1 MMAALVEQPAGERPH
16 RVAAE
21 PTAVERR
28 GQEEVDVGVLELVLP
43 RLGELRKPDH
53 FALVLDRER
62 GCVVPAFGLVEEV
75 LARDLTPPAC
85 DLGLGTNLHQT
96 LDVLRLEWPQAHSFT
111 LQLRHDRD
119 HRSVKKRVD
128 VLLVER
134 GLAESRT
141 QAQALLL
148 AGRVP
153 GHEKPGEQ
161 VDESVELAVTEGEP
175 YVSRGGIKLANAL
188 DAFGVDPAGR
198 DCLDVGAS
206 TGGFTDVLL
215 QRGAARVIALDVG
228 YGQLHPRIREDS
240 RVVVLERTN
249 ARNAAELPF
258 RPDLVVCDVSF
269 ISVRKA
275 LPPVLELASPG
286 WEAVVLVKP
295 QFEAGRGEARGG
307 VVRDPAARRRVAREI
322 AETALGWGAETA
334 GVVDS
339 GLPGP
344 KGNRELFLHLVHR
357 ANPKLRTDVDAWI
370 ADAVG

>member
-1 MMAALVEQPAGERPH
+1 
-16 RVAAE
+16 
-21 PTAVERR
+21 
-28 GQEEVDVGVLELVLP
+28 
-43 RLGELRKPDH
+43 
-53 FALVLDRER
+53 VLDRER
-62 GCVVPAFGLVEEV
+62 LDLVASFRLRHELLDRDVGPPARHLGVRADLREVCGV
-75 LARDLTPPAC
+75 LA
-85 DLGLGTNLHQT
+85 
-96 LDVLRLEWPQAHSFT
+96 PQRAQPNELS
-111 LQLRHDRD
+111 LQRRHDGD
-119 HRSVKKRVD
+119 HRNVNKRID

-141 QAQALLL
+141 QAQALVL

-161 VDESVELAVTEGEP
+161 VDEAAELEVTGGEP
-175 YVSRGGIKLANAL
+175 YVSRGGVKLAHAL
-188 DAFGVDPAGR
+188 DAFGIDPAGR

-206 TGGFTDVLL
+206 TGGFTDALL

-228 YGQLHPRIREDS
+228 YGQLHPRIREDQ

-249 ARNAAELPF
+249 ARHLTQLPF
-258 RPDLVVCDVSF
+258 RPGLVVCDVSF

-275 LPPVLELASPG
+275 LPPVLEFAAPG

-307 VVRDPAARRRVAREI
+307 VVRDPGTRGRVVREVAEAALA
-322 AETALGWGAETA
+322 WGAETA

-344 KGNRELFLHLVHR
+344 KGNRELFLHLVQR
-357 ANPKLRTDVDAWI
+357 SDPRLPAELDAWI
-370 ADAVG
+370 GDAVT